1 MSRVKCLAADLVKV
15 VTQHE
20 LARAASRASRLDTLV
35 AAVWQWKSDVK
46 EGGRGGGR
54 EGRGGEGGEGGRRG
68 GGRGEGREGEGVWG
82 MTYRQPCVPS
92 QSTPDLPLISE
103 CKQ

>member
-1 MSRVKCLAADLVKV
+1 MCVSRVKCLPAHLVKV

-54 EGRGGEGGEGGRRG
+54 EGREGRG
-68 GGRGEGREGEGVWG
+68 GEGREGGRREGG
-82 MTYRQPCVPS
+82 R
-92 QSTPDLPLISE
+92 E
-103 CKQ
+103 EGRGER